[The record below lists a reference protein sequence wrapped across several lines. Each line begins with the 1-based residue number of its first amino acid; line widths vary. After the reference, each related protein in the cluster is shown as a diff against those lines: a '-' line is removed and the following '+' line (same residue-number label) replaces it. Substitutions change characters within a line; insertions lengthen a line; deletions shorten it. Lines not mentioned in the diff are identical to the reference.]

1 MNRVRDR
8 RRWSKAGALRVPGTP
23 PRQPIKPSLSMAL
36 IGLSMLVIA
45 GAVLVGGVRGII
57 AALLALVAVPIA
69 GFTYDQIALT
79 RKGRS
84 LATTVEEIQALKS
97 SDQLAFT
104 RPLTAIFRPA
114 RGSSTRETALE
125 PTRNARNE
133 TAADVQR
140 WTVLTSAPGMSGTSV
155 STSGPSGP
163 TSTDDRPTAER
174 GEPSRSGAHSP
185 ARPTVPAGRPA
196 GGDGTTGTPGP
207 DGRLP
212 MAGPR
217 PNFWQALTIEERQ
230 ALRARAHEATYRPG
244 DVLCREG
251 RPAEHVIVIMSGW
264 AKVWVHEPDG
274 IRDIAVRGPGD
285 LVGERAA
292 LLVRARSAMVTA
304 ETEVGAFQMRTE
316 SFLDF
321 IAEYPR
327 VQAVLERQV
336 YDRLTEVP
344 PRQAASERTD
354 VPVWAGSPIWEGTPL
369 WAGPQGWPG
378 EHRWPGSFGWPG
390 RVAQPQAPAWSGGNC
405 SILLTDIAGFGGH
418 SRDDDDRMI
427 VRESMY
433 VMLQDAFAGS
443 GLGQPDYYQE
453 DRGDGALIVVPPDT
467 PTRSVVDP
475 TLARLAALLRRHNR
489 RASEATRLQLR
500 VALHVGPVTWDPRG
514 VSGTAIIQTARL
526 LEAPILKS
534 RLAETGAD
542 LGFIASTFVYET
554 VIQQGPGFV
563 DPACYLPVEIQ
574 VKESA
579 LTGWMY
585 LAGGS
590 SLRAV

>member
-1 MNRVRDR
+1 MNRERDR
-8 RRWSKAGALRVPGTP
+8 RRPGKEAVRP
-23 PRQPIKPSLSMAL
+23 PAQGSVRPSLSVAV

-45 GAVLVGGVRGII
+45 GAVLVGGTRGVI
-57 AALLALVAVPIA
+57 AAVLALVAVPVA

-79 RKGRS
+79 RRGRS
-84 LATTVEEIQALKS
+84 LATTVEEIRALKS
-97 SDQLAFT
+97 SDELAFT
-104 RPLTAIFRPA
+104 RPLTTIFR
-114 RGSSTRETALE
+114 GS
-125 PTRNARNE
+125 
-133 TAADVQR
+133 
-140 WTVLTSAPGMSGTSV
+140 
-155 STSGPSGP
+155 
-163 TSTDDRPTAER
+163 R
-174 GEPSRSGAHSP
+174 GEATHGTAKNVQHMPGRWEPSATNMLVRDTTEVDLLIPNTAGACVSGA
-185 ARPTVPAGRPA
+185 
-196 GGDGTTGTPGP
+196 GGGAP
-207 DGRLP
+207 DTRHG
-212 MAGPR
+212 MA
-217 PNFWQALTIEERQ
+217 FWQALTEEERR
-230 ALRARAHEATYRPG
+230 ALQGRAREASYRPG

-251 RPAEHVIVIMSGW
+251 LPAEHVIVILSGW

-274 IRDIAVRGPGD
+274 VRDIAFRGPGD

-304 ETEVGAFQMRTE
+304 ETDVSAYQTRTE

-321 IAEYPR
+321 LAEHPR

-344 PRQAASERTD
+344 PR
-354 VPVWAGSPIWEGTPL
+354 PAGWGR
-369 WAGPQGWPG
+369 PQ
-378 EHRWPGSFGWPG
+378 
-390 RVAQPQAPAWSGGNC
+390 VPAWSGGNC
-405 SILLTDIAGFGGH
+405 SILFTDIAGFGGH
-418 SRDDDDRMI
+418 VRDDDDRMI
-427 VRESMY
+427 VRNSMY
-433 VMLQDAFAGS
+433 EMLQDAFAGS
-443 GLGQPDYYQE
+443 GLGHADYYQE
-453 DRGDGALIVVPPDT
+453 DRGDGALIIVPPDT

-475 TLARLAALLRRHNR
+475 MLARLEAGLRRHNR

-526 LEAPILKS
+526 LEAPVLKS
-534 RLAETGAD
+534 RLAETVAD
-542 LGFIASTFVYET
+542 LGFIASAFVYEA

-579 LTGWMY
+579 LTAWMY

>member
-8 RRWSKAGALRVPGTP
+8 RRWNKAGALRVPGTP
-23 PRQPIKPSLSMAL
+23 PRRPIKPSLSMAL

-57 AALLALVAVPIA
+57 AALLALIAVPIA

-104 RPLTAIFRPA
+104 RPLTAIFRPV
-114 RGSSTRETALE
+114 RGSSARESALE
-125 PTRNARNE
+125 PTKTARNEATRHE
-133 TAADVQR
+133 TAADVRR
-140 WTVLTSAPGMSGTSV
+140 WAVLTSV
-155 STSGPSGP
+155 SASGP
-163 TSTDDRPTAER
+163 TESTQPASAAGT

-212 MAGPR
+212 MTGPR

-274 IRDIAVRGPGD
+274 IRDIALRGPGD

-304 ETEVGAFQMRTE
+304 ETEVGAFQTRTE
-316 SFLDF
+316 SFLEF
-321 IAEYPR
+321 ITEYPR

-344 PRQAASERTD
+344 PRPAAPDHAD
-354 VPVWAGSPIWEGTPL
+354 VPVWAGSPVWEGTPL
-369 WAGPQGWPG
+369 WAGPQGWAGP
-378 EHRWPGSFGWPG
+378 HGWPG
-390 RVAQPQAPAWSGGNC
+390 QPVQPQAPAWSGGNC

-427 VRESMY
+427 VRDAMY

-500 VALHVGPVTWDPRG
+500 IALHVGPVTWDPRG

-526 LEAPILKS
+526 LEAPVLKN

>member
-1 MNRVRDR
+1 
-8 RRWSKAGALRVPGTP
+8 
-23 PRQPIKPSLSMAL
+23 MAL
-36 IGLSMLVIA
+36 IGLSMLVIV

-104 RPLTAIFRPA
+104 RPLTAIFRPT
-114 RGSSTRETALE
+114 RGSSARETALE
-125 PTRNARNE
+125 PASNSRNE
-133 TAADVQR
+133 TTGDVRHWAVLTSVPGMNETGMNETGLNETGLNDADLNETCLNEAGHPETSPSAAGFSTTDL
-140 WTVLTSAPGMSGTSV
+140 TGNGGSAPTSAPGRPAAGT
-155 STSGPSGP
+155 
-163 TSTDDRPTAER
+163 
-174 GEPSRSGAHSP
+174 GEPSKNGTRSP
-185 ARPTVPAGRPA
+185 
-196 GGDGTTGTPGP
+196 GGDTAGAAGP

-212 MAGPR
+212 MAEPR
-217 PNFWQALTIEERQ
+217 PTFWQALTAQERRT
-230 ALRARAHEATYRPG
+230 LRARAHETTYQPG

-251 RPAEHVIVIMSGW
+251 RPAEHVIVIVSGW

-274 IRDIAVRGPGD
+274 IRDIALRGPGD

-304 ETEVGAFQMRTE
+304 ETQISAFQTRTE

-321 IAEYPR
+321 LAEHPR

-336 YDRLTEVP
+336 YDRLVEVP
-344 PRQAASERTD
+344 PRQAAPARADASA
-354 VPVWAGSPIWEGTPL
+354 WAGSQVLGGAPQ
-369 WAGPQGWPG
+369 WADPYGWPG
-378 EHRWPGSFGWPG
+378 PLGWPG
-390 RVAQPQAPAWSGGNC
+390 RSAQPQVPAWSGGNC

-418 SRDDDDRMI
+418 GRDDDDRMV
-427 VRESMY
+427 VRDSMY
-433 VMLQDAFAGS
+433 EMLQDAFAGS
-443 GLGQPDYYQE
+443 GLGEADYYQE
-453 DRGDGALIVVPPDT
+453 DRGDGALIIVPPDT

-475 TLARLAALLRRHNR
+475 TLARLEAALRRHNR
-489 RASEATRLQLR
+489 RAGEATRLQLR
-500 VALHVGPVTWDPRG
+500 VALHVGPVTWDRRG

-526 LEAPILKS
+526 LEAPVLKS

-563 DPACYLPVEIQ
+563 DPACYLPVEIK

-590 SLRAV
+590 ALRAV